1 MKKQFTDLVLRR
13 LPSMYHTAAWK
24 DYEYY
29 LHLRTILYMSCK
41 NIHFLIEIGLGVT
54 HYSLSDR
61 FINSNAGRQELENV
75 EIVHK
80 IFNIVELFYFVLVS
94 LRVFIN
100 IMVFKW
106 PIVSKSAIYVEMI
119 ISICVSFMPLSNIME

>member
-1 MKKQFTDLVLRR
+1 MKKQLTDLVLRR
-13 LPSMYHTAAWK
+13 LPSTYHTAAWK

-29 LHLRTILYMSCK
+29 LYLRTILYMSCK
-41 NIHFLIEIGLGVT
+41 NIQFLIEISLGVT

-61 FINSNAGRQELENV
+61 FINSNAGRQELDNV
-75 EIVHK
+75 ELAHK
-80 IFNIVELFYFVLVS
+80 ICNIMELFYFVLVS
-94 LRVFIN
+94 LRVLIN
-100 IMVFKW
+100 IMAFKW